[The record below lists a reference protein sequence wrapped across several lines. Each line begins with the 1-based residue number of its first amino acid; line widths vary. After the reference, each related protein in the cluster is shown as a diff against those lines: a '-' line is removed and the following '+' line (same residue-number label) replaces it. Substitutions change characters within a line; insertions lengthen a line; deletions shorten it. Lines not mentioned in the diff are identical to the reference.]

1 MSVVAERGLS
11 VSEVLALVERL
22 PEELTRAVFAR
33 YGRPLDVPV
42 PAEAPR
48 TKLGSGHSVVGLS
61 IRMPVDVIA
70 NDYFVLTGSDE
81 PLVVPGPHFVAALDV
96 LQRARA
102 RS

>member
-1 MSVVAERGLS
+1 MS

-42 PAEAPR
+42 PAEAQR
-48 TKLGSGHSVVGLS
+48 TRLGSGDTVVGLS

-70 NDYFVLTGSDE
+70 NDYFVLAAVEGE

-96 LQRARA
+96 LAKARA
-102 RS
+102 LS